1 MTIEQCYQ
9 TLGGSFAEVSM
20 RLPSVRLVEK
30 FIGKFLDDGS
40 FDALCAQMSAG
51 SREDAFRAAHT
62 LKGVCANL
70 GFGRLLLRQPADRA
84 ASARGQRHSPGSGPP
99 DGAGAGGLPRHRGDH
114 PRLPWEEL
122 PTVSQAWKKEKRK
135 GL

>member
-1 MTIEQCYQ
+1 MTIDQCYQ
-9 TLGGSFAEVSM
+9 ALGGSFAEVSN

-70 GFGRLLLRQPADRA
+70 GFGRLLSSASRLTELLRPE
-84 ASARGQRHSPGSGPP
+84 ASAIPPGPP

-122 PTVSQAWKKEKRK
+122 PTISQAWKKEKRK

>member
-1 MTIEQCYQ
+1 MTIDQCYQ
-9 TLGGSFAEVSM
+9 ALGGSFAEVSN

-70 GFGRLLLRQPADRA
+70 GFGRLLSSTSRLTELLRPE
-84 ASARGQRHSPGSGPP
+84 ASAIPPEAGPLMEQVRE
-99 DGAGAGGLPRHRGDH
+99 DYRV
-114 PRLPWEEL
+114 
-122 PTVSQAWKKEKRK
+122 TVETIRTYLGKNCQP
-135 GL
+135 